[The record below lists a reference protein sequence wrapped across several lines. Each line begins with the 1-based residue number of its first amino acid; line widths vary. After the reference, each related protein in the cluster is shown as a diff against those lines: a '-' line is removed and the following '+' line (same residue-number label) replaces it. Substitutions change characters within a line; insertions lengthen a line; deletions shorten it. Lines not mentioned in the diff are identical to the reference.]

1 MILDPCPNSP
11 NCVSTQAPASD
22 TVHYVEPIAY
32 SGRRDA
38 LRDYLVEWIS
48 SQPRARV
55 TSSGPDTITAEFRS
69 RIFRFVDDVVIVLPV
84 DTPMVHLRSA
94 SRVGYGDMGVNRHR
108 YERIRDA
115 VNKWQSER
123 AE

>member
-1 MILDPCPNSP
+1 MTLEPCPNSP
-11 NCVSTQAPASD
+11 NCVSTQAPAGD

-32 SGRRDA
+32 AGPREA
-38 LRDYLVEWIS
+38 LRDYLVEWID

-55 TSSGPDTITAEFRS
+55 TSNSPDTITAEFRS

-84 DTPMVHLRSA
+84 ETSIMHLRSA
-94 SRVGYGDMGVNRHR
+94 SRVGYGDIGVNRQR

-115 VNKWQSER
+115 VNEWQLER
-123 AE
+123 DE

>member
-108 YERIRDA
+108 YEQIRDA